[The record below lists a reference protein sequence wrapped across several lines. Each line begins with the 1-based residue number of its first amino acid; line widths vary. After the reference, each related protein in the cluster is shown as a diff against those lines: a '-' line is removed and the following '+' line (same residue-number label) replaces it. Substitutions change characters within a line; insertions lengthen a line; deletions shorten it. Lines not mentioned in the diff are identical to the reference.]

1 MAIKIDNQIK
11 PIGSTVA
18 ELTKDNTVITVTC
31 NSGYT
36 FVDAPKFGYTTMYGD
51 NVKDYLLTLSADK
64 KSATDGYKLSVD
76 EPDGDTTVLITGNTV
91 SDGTGGGTTPTPTTP
106 PTVNNHVENT
116 TLKTT
121 YVDGKV
127 TITITNQFNTTY
139 ALFNVKATYTENGTP
154 KTVDFNYSVVDGR
167 TVATTTFEVGNNVT
181 IEVNGTN
188 KKVVRVSKTLNNC
201 TGNVPDYYEKGAT
214 IDITLTANSGT
225 EFQQVQLLYN
235 DMGVDHEVAN
245 AVTISSDKKT
255 ATIHHTLTDSDGD
268 DITVYGNCI
277 VVAPVGGNY
286 GAINVYVV
294 TDENLNA
301 FSKVRFESA
310 SNGDVKYYDLG
321 KYVNRIKRI
330 FANVENGA
338 TDILKCANYNT
349 QISVHQPKSDK
360 LTLDFG
366 TVTITDHNK
375 DNTDYE
381 SNIQLFVP
389 FTGLVSIPNEYVG
402 KEIHLYIDINVIT
415 GGGLY
420 RLTCDDIQ
428 FQTGECTPSI
438 DVLYRTAD
446 ANKIGGDT
454 WNENLFMGLEPYII
468 LKWYESKNTNGRNN
482 DFKQGVI
489 SSFTGFNSFTD
500 ITPISTQ
507 NMLANE
513 QQMIY
518 NALQTG
524 VYIE

>member
-1 MAIKIDNQIK
+1 MRVDNNIT
-11 PIGSTVA
+11 PTGATTAVLSS
-18 ELTKDNTVITVTC
+18 DNESITITC
-31 NSGYT
+31 NSGYI
-36 FVDAPKFGYTTMYGD
+36 FESAPKVSYTAGPFDEEYND
-51 NVKDYLLTLSADK
+51 NATLSADK
-64 KSATDGYKLSVD
+64 KSATCTFQD
-76 EPDGDTTVLITGNTV
+76 EVTSSTVTITGTAKGN
-91 SDGTGGGTTPTPTTP
+91 TPTPPPPAP
-106 PTVNNHVENT
+106 PTVNNHVEHT
-116 TLKTT
+116 TVTT
-121 YVDGKV
+121 SYKDGKV
-127 TITITNQFNTTY
+127 TITITNEYNSSTHRLQ
-139 ALFNVKATYTENGTP
+139 NVKAKYTENGTQI
-154 KTVDFNYSVVDGR
+154 TVDFNYSVNEQSC
-167 TVATTTFEVGNNVT
+167 TVATATFAVGSGISIDVT
-181 IEVNGTN
+181 GDNQQVIAIE
-188 KKVVRVSKTLNNC
+188 KTLNNC
-201 TGNVPDYYEKGAT
+201 TGNVPDTCLVGET

-225 EFQQVQLLYN
+225 EFQSCTLSRTSPFGDDIN
-235 DMGVDHEVAN
+235 N

-255 ATIHHTLTDSDGD
+255 ATIHYTTTNDDVDGLT
-268 DITVYGNCI
+268 IYGNC
-277 VVAPVGGNY
+277 VVVEPVGGNY

-294 TDENLNA
+294 TDDNLNA
-301 FSKVRFESA
+301 FAKVRFESA
-310 SNGDVKYYDLG
+310 TNGEVKYYDLG

-338 TDILKCANYNT
+338 TDIIKCANYNT
-349 QISVHQPKSDK
+349 GIKVHQPKSDK
-360 LTLDFG
+360 ITLDFG

-389 FTGLVSIPNEYVG
+389 FTGLVTIPNEYIG

-420 RLTCDDIQ
+420 RLVCNDIQ

-500 ITPISTQ
+500 ITSISTQ

-518 NALQTG
+518 NTLQTG

>member
-1 MAIKIDNQIK
+1 MAITLDNQIK
-11 PIGSTVA
+11 PVGSTVA
-18 ELTKDNTVITVTC
+18 ELSNSNTMITVTC
-31 NSGYT
+31 KDGYT
-36 FVDAPKFGYTTMYGD
+36 FVDAPMMSYTTSWGSKVE
-51 NVKDYLLTLSADK
+51 NFPLTLSADK
-64 KSATDGYKLSVD
+64 KSASDGYKLSVYD
-76 EPDGDTTVLITGNTV
+76 PNGDPILLEGNTV
-91 SDGTGGGTTPTPTTP
+91 SDGGTTPTT
-106 PTVNNHVENT
+106 PTVNNHVANT
-116 TLKTT
+116 TVDTSYT
-121 YVDGKV
+121 DGKL
-127 TITITNQFNTTY
+127 TITITSTKNAQY
-139 ALFNVKATYTENGTP
+139 YRLFNVKAAYTENGTP
-154 KTVDFNYSVVDGR
+154 KTVDFNVSV
-167 TVATTTFEVGNNVT
+167 TENNACIATATFDVGSGITIDVT
-181 IEVNGTN
+181 GDNEQIIAVE
-188 KKVVRVSKTLNNC
+188 KTLNNC
-201 TGNVPDYYEKGAT
+201 TGDVPDYYRIGET
-214 IDITLTANSGT
+214 VDITLTANSGT
-225 EFQQVQLLYN
+225 EFKECQLLYN
-235 DMGVDHEVAN
+235 NDGFNQEIAN

-255 ATIHHTLTDSDGD
+255 ATIHHVLTDKEKYG
-268 DITVYGNCI
+268 ITVYGNCV

-294 TDENLNA
+294 TDDNLTD

-310 SNGDVKYYDLG
+310 TNGDVQYYDLG

-330 FANVENGA
+330 FANIENGA

-349 QISVHQPKSDK
+349 KIEVHQPKSDK

-389 FTGLVSIPNEYVG
+389 FTGLVTIPNEYVG
-402 KEIHLYIDINVIT
+402 KDIHLYVDINVIT

-420 RLTCDDIQ
+420 RLVCDDIQ

-438 DVLYRTAD
+438 DVLYRTSD

-454 WNENLFMGLEPYII
+454 WNENLFMGLEPYVI

-489 SSFTGFNSFTD
+489 SSFTGFNLFSV
-500 ITPISTQ
+500 ITPISTE

>member
-1 MAIKIDNQIK
+1 MANKIDNQIK

-18 ELTKDNTVITVTC
+18 ELSNTTITVTC
-31 NSGYT
+31 KDGYT
-36 FVDAPKFGYTTMYGD
+36 FVDAPTISYTTSWGSE
-51 NVKDYLLTLSADK
+51 VKNFPLTLSADK
-64 KSATDGYKLSVD
+64 KSATDSYKLSVYD
-76 EPDGDTTVLITGNTV
+76 PNGDAILIEGNTV
-91 SDGTGGGTTPTPTTP
+91 SDGTGGGTTP
-106 PTVNNHVENT
+106 PTVNNHVANT
-116 TLKTT
+116 TVNTSYT
-121 YVDGKV
+121 DGKL
-127 TITITNQFNTTY
+127 TITITSTKNAKY
-139 ALFNVKATYTENGTP
+139 YRLFNVKATYTENGTP
-154 KTVDFNYSVVDGR
+154 KTVDFNVSV
-167 TVATTTFEVGNNVT
+167 TENNACIATATFDVGSGITIDVT
-181 IEVNGTN
+181 GDNEQVIG
-188 KKVVRVSKTLNNC
+188 VSKTLNNC
-201 TGNVPDYYEKGAT
+201 TGNIPDYYRIGET
-214 IDITLTANSGT
+214 IDITLTANNGT
-225 EFQQVQLLYN
+225 EFKECQLLYN
-235 DMGVDHEVAN
+235 NDGFNQEITN
-245 AVTISSDKKT
+245 AVTISSDKKI
-255 ATIHHTLTDSDGD
+255 ATIHHTLTDADGD
-268 DITVYGNCI
+268 EIKVYGNCV

-301 FSKVRFESA
+301 FAKVRFESA
-310 SNGDVKYYDLG
+310 TNGEVQYYDLG

-330 FANVENGA
+330 FTNVENGA

-349 QISVHQPKSDK
+349 KIEVHQPKSDK
-360 LTLDFG
+360 ITLDFG

-415 GGGLY
+415 GSGLY

-428 FQTGECTPSI
+428 FQTGDCVPSI
-438 DVLYRTAD
+438 DVLYRTSD

-454 WNENLFMGLEPYII
+454 WNENLFMGLEPYVI

>member
-1 MAIKIDNQIK
+1 MAIPIDNQIK
-11 PIGSTVA
+11 PVGSTNA
-18 ELTKDNTVITVTC
+18 ELSNSNTKITVTC
-31 NSGYT
+31 NDGYT
-36 FVDAPKFGYTTMYGD
+36 FVDAPTMSYTTSWGSKVE
-51 NVKDYLLTLSADK
+51 NFPLTLSADK
-64 KSATDGYKLSVD
+64 KSASDGYKLSVYD
-76 EPDGDTTVLITGNTV
+76 PNGDPILLEGNTV
-91 SDGTGGGTTPTPTTP
+91 ADGGTTPTE
-106 PTVNNHVENT
+106 PTVNNHVADT
-116 TLKTT
+116 TLNTSYT
-121 YVDGKV
+121 DGKL
-127 TITITNQFNTTY
+127 TITITSTKNAQY
-139 ALFNVKATYTENGTP
+139 YRLFNVKATYTENGTP
-154 KTVDFNYSVVDGR
+154 KTIDFNVSV
-167 TVATTTFEVGNNVT
+167 TENNACIATATFDVGCITIDVT
-181 IEVNGTN
+181 GDNEQIIGVT
-188 KKVVRVSKTLNNC
+188 KTLNNC
-201 TGNVPDYYEKGAT
+201 TGDVPDYYKKGAT
-214 IDITLTANSGT
+214 VDITLTANSGT
-225 EFQQVQLLYN
+225 EFKECQLLYN
-235 DMGVDHEVAN
+235 DDGFNQEIAN

-255 ATIHHTLTDSDGD
+255 ATIHHVLTDKEKYG
-268 DITVYGNCI
+268 ITIYGNCV
-277 VVAPVGGNY
+277 VVAPVGCNY

-294 TDENLNA
+294 TDENLTA

-310 SNGDVKYYDLG
+310 TNGDVQYYDLG

-338 TDILKCANYNT
+338 TDVLKCANYNT
-349 QISVHQPKSDK
+349 QIAVHQPKSDK
-360 LTLDFG
+360 ITLDFG

-389 FTGLVSIPNEYVG
+389 FTGLVSIPNDYVG
-402 KEIHLYIDINVIT
+402 KDIKLYVDINVIT

-420 RLTCDDIQ
+420 RLVCDDIQ

-438 DVLYRTAD
+438 DVLYRTSD

-454 WNENLFMGLEPYII
+454 WNENLFMGLEPYVI

-489 SSFTGFNSFTD
+489 SSFTGFNLFSV
-500 ITPISTQ
+500 ITPISNE

>member
-1 MAIKIDNQIK
+1 MTIPIDNQIK
-11 PIGSTVA
+11 PVGSTVA
-18 ELTKDNTVITVTC
+18 ELSNGNTTITVTC
-31 NSGYT
+31 NDGYT
-36 FVDAPKFGYTTMYGD
+36 FVDAPTMSYTTSWGSK
-51 NVKDYLLTLSADK
+51 VEKFPLTLSADK
-64 KSATDGYKLSVD
+64 KSASDSYELSVYD
-76 EPDGDTTVLITGNTV
+76 PYGDAILIEGNTV
-91 SDGTGGGTTPTPTTP
+91 GGTTPTT
-106 PTVNNHVENT
+106 PTVNNHVADTTVNT
-116 TLKTT
+116 SYT
-121 YVDGKV
+121 DGKL
-127 TITITNQFNTTY
+127 TITITSTKNAQY
-139 ALFNVKATYTENGTP
+139 YRLFNVKAAYTENGTP
-154 KTVDFNYSVVDGR
+154 KTVDFNISVTENNACIATATFDVDGDI
-167 TVATTTFEVGNNVT
+167 TIDVT
-181 IEVNGTN
+181 GDNEQIIAVE
-188 KKVVRVSKTLNNC
+188 KTLNNC
-201 TGNVPDYYEKGAT
+201 TGDVPDYYRIGAT
-214 IDITLTANSGT
+214 VDITLTANSGT
-225 EFQQVQLLYN
+225 EFKECQLLYN
-235 DMGVDHEVAN
+235 DDGFKQEIAN

-255 ATIHHTLTDSDGD
+255 ATIHHVLTDTEKDG
-268 DITVYGNCI
+268 ISVYGNCV
-277 VVAPVGGNY
+277 VVAPVGGDY

-294 TDENLNA
+294 TDENLTD

-310 SNGDVKYYDLG
+310 SNGDVQYYDLG

-330 FANVENGA
+330 FANIENGA

-349 QISVHQPKSDK
+349 KIEVHQPKSDK

-428 FQTGECTPSI
+428 FQTGECVPSI
-438 DVLYRTAD
+438 DVLYRTSD
-446 ANKIGGDT
+446 ANRIGGDT
-454 WNENLFMGLEPYII
+454 WNENLYMGLEPYVI
-468 LKWYESKNTNGRNN
+468 LKWYESKNANGRNN

-500 ITPISTQ
+500 ITPISTE

>member
-1 MAIKIDNQIK
+1 MAIQLDNQIK
-11 PIGSTVA
+11 PVGSTVA
-18 ELTKDNTVITVTC
+18 KLSNSNTTITVTC
-31 NSGYT
+31 NDGYT
-36 FVDAPKFGYTTMYGD
+36 FVDAPTMSYTTSWGEE
-51 NVKDYLLTLSADK
+51 VQDYPLTLSADK
-64 KSATDGYKLSVD
+64 KSASDSYKLSVYD
-76 EPDGDTTVLITGNTV
+76 PNGDAILIKGNTV
-91 SDGTGGGTTPTPTTP
+91 SEGGTTPTP
-106 PTVNNHVENT
+106 PTVNNHVANT
-116 TLKTT
+116 TVNTSYT
-121 YVDGKV
+121 DGKL
-127 TITITNQFNTTY
+127 TITITSTKNARY
-139 ALFNVKATYTENGTP
+139 YRLFNVKASYTENGTP
-154 KTVDFNYSVVDGR
+154 KTVDFNISV
-167 TVATTTFEVGNNVT
+167 TENNACIATATFDVGSGITIDVTGDNEEVISV
-181 IEVNGTN
+181 E
-188 KKVVRVSKTLNNC
+188 KTLNNC
-201 TGNVPDYYEKGAT
+201 MGDIPDYYRQGAT
-214 IDITLTANSGT
+214 VDITLTANAGT
-225 EFQQVQLLYN
+225 EFQECQLLY
-235 DMGVDHEVAN
+235 DAGGYEEEIAN

-255 ATIHHTLTDSDGD
+255 ATIHYVLTDTEKEGIS
-268 DITVYGNCI
+268 IYGNCV

-294 TDENLNA
+294 TDDNLTD
-301 FSKVRFESA
+301 FSKVRFEST
-310 SNGDVKYYDLG
+310 SNGEVQYYDLG

-349 QISVHQPKSDK
+349 NIEVHQPKSDK

-389 FTGLVSIPNEYVG
+389 FTGLVSIPNEYIG

-420 RLTCDDIQ
+420 RLLCDDIQ

-446 ANKIGGDT
+446 ANQIGSDT

-518 NALQTG
+518 NILQTG

>member
-1 MAIKIDNQIK
+1 MAIPIDNQIK
-11 PIGSTVA
+11 PVGSTVA
-18 ELTKDNTVITVTC
+18 ELSNSNTMITVTC
-31 NSGYT
+31 NDGYT
-36 FVDAPKFGYTTMYGD
+36 FVDAPTISYTTSWGSKVE
-51 NVKDYLLTLSADK
+51 NFPLTLSADK
-64 KSATDGYKLSVD
+64 KSASDGYKLSVYD
-76 EPDGDTTVLITGNTV
+76 PNGDPILLEGNTV
-91 SDGTGGGTTPTPTTP
+91 SDGGTTPTE

-116 TLKTT
+116 TLETSYT
-121 YVDGKV
+121 DGKL
-127 TITITNQFNTTY
+127 TITITSTKNAQY
-139 ALFNVKATYTENGTP
+139 YRLFNVKATYTENGTP
-154 KTVDFNYSVVDGR
+154 KTVDFNVSVTENNACIATATFDVDSGI
-167 TVATTTFEVGNNVT
+167 TIDVT
-181 IEVNGTN
+181 GDNEQIIGVE
-188 KKVVRVSKTLNNC
+188 KTLNNC
-201 TGNVPDYYEKGAT
+201 TGDIPDYYKKGAT
-214 IDITLTANSGT
+214 VDITLTANSGT
-225 EFQQVQLLYN
+225 EFKECQLLYN
-235 DMGVDHEVAN
+235 DDGFNQEIAN

-255 ATIHHTLTDSDGD
+255 ATIHHVLTENTDK
-268 DITVYGNCI
+268 ITVYGNCV

-294 TDENLNA
+294 TDENLTA

-310 SNGDVKYYDLG
+310 SNGDIPDYYDLG

-349 QISVHQPKSDK
+349 KIEVHQPKSDK
-360 LTLDFG
+360 ITLDFG

-389 FTGLVSIPNEYVG
+389 FTGLVTIPNEYVG

-438 DVLYRTAD
+438 DVLYRTSD
-446 ANKIGGDT
+446 ANRIGGDT
-454 WNENLFMGLEPYII
+454 WNENLFMGLEPYVI

-513 QQMIY
+513 QQLIY

>member
-1 MAIKIDNQIK
+1 MAITIDNQIK
-11 PIGSTVA
+11 PVGSTVA
-18 ELTKDNTVITVTC
+18 ELAENGRALTVTC
-31 NSGYT
+31 NSGYKFT
-36 FVDAPKFGYTTMYGD
+36 DAPEISYLDASYVYQETT
-51 NVKDYLLTLSADK
+51 LTLSDDK
-64 KSATDGYKLSVD
+64 KTATDSGKLNEN
-76 EPDGDTTVLITGNTV
+76 EPDSDTEITITGNTV
-91 SDGTGGGTTPTPTTP
+91 SDGTGGGTTPTT
-106 PTVNNHVENT
+106 PTVNNHVANT
-116 TLKTT
+116 ELETS
-121 YVDGKV
+121 YVDGKI
-127 TITITNQFNTTY
+127 TITITNQYNTTY
-139 ALFNVKATYTENGTP
+139 ALFDVKATYTENGTP
-154 KTVDFNYSVVDGR
+154 KTVDFNYSVVDGN
-167 TVATTTFEVGNNVT
+167 TVATATFEVANNVT

-225 EFQQVQLLYN
+225 EFKECQLLYDAGN
-235 DMGVDHEVAN
+235 YNEEIAN

-255 ATIHHTLTDSDGD
+255 ATIHHTLTDADGD
-268 DITVYGNCI
+268 EITVYGNCV

-294 TDENLNA
+294 TDENLTA
-301 FSKVRFESA
+301 FSKVRFVSET
-310 SNGDVKYYDLG
+310 NGDVQYYDLG

-366 TVTITDHNK
+366 TVTIIDHNK

-389 FTGLVSIPNEYVG
+389 FTGIVNIPNEYVG

-420 RLTCDDIQ
+420 RLVCDDIQ

-446 ANKIGGDT
+446 ANQIGGDT

-507 NMLANE
+507 NMLAKE

-518 NALQTG
+518 NILQSG